1 MKVKVELNKDQDLP
15 LAVIYTDK
23 MTEEVERAVAFLESS
38 ASSGPLIAQ
47 QEDRLVIIK
56 PSDVILVRVEGG
68 DTVIYT
74 GKGKYFSRKRLYEV
88 YQQLGQDFMQI
99 SKQAVVNLTCLESV
113 EASFNET
120 MFLRLE
126 HGLSDY
132 IKEAYR
138 ITPIKKK
145 PYYGCILGG
154 RILCTFDGLRINTKM
169 EVLDENH
176 DPIPGLY
183 AAGNDAGGFFWGSY
197 NDHDR
202 VPGLAA
208 SHTHTFGRLA
218 GQSAAGLTADE
229 PGKAVAQ
236 EAHVDAASGASHI

>member
-38 ASSGPLIAQ
+38 ASSGSLIAQ

-74 GKGKYFSRKRLYEV
+74 GKGKYFSRKRLYEI

-113 EASFNET
+113 EASFNGT

-145 PYYGCILGG
+145 LYYGCVLGG

-169 EVLDENH
+169 EVLDVMTQFQACMRQVTM
-176 DPIPGLY
+176 P
-183 AAGNDAGGFFWGSY
+183 
-197 NDHDR
+197 
-202 VPGLAA
+202 VA
-208 SHTHTFGRLA
+208 S
-218 GQSAAGLTADE
+218 
-229 PGKAVAQ
+229 
-236 EAHVDAASGASHI
+236 SGAATMTAFQVWQPATRTPLAVWIGNLLLD

>member
-23 MTEEVERAVAFLESS
+23 IIEEVERAVAFLESS

-56 PSDVILVRVEGG
+56 PSDFILVRVEGG

-132 IKEAYR
+132 IKEAY
-138 ITPIKKK
+138 
-145 PYYGCILGG
+145 
-154 RILCTFDGLRINTKM
+154 LRQSRRSLTT
-169 EVLDENH
+169 
-176 DPIPGLY
+176 
-183 AAGNDAGGFFWGSY
+183 
-197 NDHDR
+197 
-202 VPGLAA
+202 AA
-208 SHTHTFGRLA
+208 SWA
-218 GQSAAGLTADE
+218 
-229 PGKAVAQ
+229 
-236 EAHVDAASGASHI
+236 AASSALLTGSESTLIWKF